1 MLLLEVGITTC
12 DQITK
17 ISCSPRL
24 KRSNINLYTTW
35 IDLKSDVHDQKKV
48 IYTMLTLKVKLKIVT
63 TNSKFEGL
71 KMIFL
76 GRTQWGFRAK
86 LYILFH
92 LHAKK

>member
-1 MLLLEVGITTC
+1 
-12 DQITK
+12 
-17 ISCSPRL
+17 
-24 KRSNINLYTTW
+24 
-35 IDLKSDVHDQKKV
+35 
-48 IYTMLTLKVKLKIVT
+48 MLTLKVKLKIVT